1 MNYKFL
7 SASTL
12 LVVLMSTVTAQTV
25 RINEVTSSNSI
36 YTDEDG
42 DTPDWIEL
50 HNYGT
55 QSVSINNWGLSDDVL
70 NLTKWVF
77 PNMTL
82 SPDQYLLLW
91 ASSKN
96 RSEVTF
102 ATTLVNQGDSFKY
115 LTPNSEP
122 DPNWKNAS
130 FDDSGWSQGNSGF

>member
-55 QSVSINNWGLSDDVL
+55 QSVSINNWGLSSID
-70 NLTKWVF
+70 
-77 PNMTL
+77 
-82 SPDQYLLLW
+82 
-91 ASSKN
+91 ASS
-96 RSEVTF
+96 
-102 ATTLVNQGDSFKY
+102 Y
-115 LTPNSEP
+115 
-122 DPNWKNAS
+122 
-130 FDDSGWSQGNSGF
+130 